1 MNFNRKCQGGDG
13 LKIKSGQST
22 GNSSR
27 LAKSQYERAQP
38 KECLEPRGVF
48 PRKKGEHRTF
58 AQLGHI
64 HLIFEGISYQEK
76 RTVPSTF
83 RGGSPLS
90 ALRGRFG
97 VTLLLGGFANGCDK
111 THWHGCARQRSS
123 DAAGLL
129 ASGLAAGGC

>member
-1 MNFNRKCQGGDG
+1 MKGHN
-13 LKIKSGQST
+13 
-22 GNSSR
+22 
-27 LAKSQYERAQP
+27 P
-38 KECLEPRGVF
+38 KNALSLEEFF

-97 VTLLLGGFANGCDK
+97 VTLLLGGFATGCDK
-111 THWHGCARQRSS
+111 SHWHGCAQQSMS
-123 DAAGLL
+123 DAATLL
-129 ASGLAAGGC
+129 GAIAV